1 MSKKPATGK
10 RTKGNSERLSISL
23 SPETNNKLE
32 ELSKLLNDMP
42 ISQVVGLAI
51 ERFYNKEKME
61 IMRITGEVNDS
72 SKIIGDIQ

>member
-1 MSKKPATGK
+1 MSKKSATGK

-32 ELSKLLNDMP
+32 ELSKLLNGMP

-61 IMRITGEVNDS
+61 IMRITGEVNDNS
-72 SKIIGDIQ
+72 EIVGSL